1 MTDQKDP
8 NWVPPWEIVEGEGF
22 LSGNAFEQP
31 LNEQARG
38 EPIDLSDIKTVNI
51 PGAYGGNVGIRM
63 VDDLMK
69 DTGMSAKELIAS
81 SSINDNVDADQ
92 TVFGTGVLKLAEEV
106 RELEQGDIFMPNGH
120 PDHKLK
126 FGDVTWNPLVTG
138 LESISGP
145 SVLPSCLP
153 HGTVERAISAIN
165 EKDTMPTVTLPL
177 SEKMK
182 ALLSNQ
188 ANALVLVDFSS
199 DPLEGKEFLQQFVG
213 LPCVADIIFSHGLS
227 YQQYEDLVL
236 AYMTSESVYRI
247 PILVTAVAEI
257 VLVHRGNRYDQ
268 SPYSLPFSE
277 EFVQQFLARNGSLVD
292 RWLTFCD
299 SLLLFGIYALK
310 PLNKHYRPEE
320 HFPTIND
327 SFYIGSNVVQ
337 LLMLPEFTTQYFAI
351 ENVER
356 NFYYFKQ
363 QFETDCFDGGSLL
376 PYFRSKNNYLC
387 AGLEGIAQG
396 HFKPSDVGF
405 GIFNK
410 GVFAPDYPIVEFYFK
425 K

>member
-8 NWVPPWEIVEGEGF
+8 NWVPPWEIMEGEGF
-22 LSGNAFEQP
+22 LSGNAFEQ
-31 LNEQARG
+31 LVNERELG
-38 EPIDLSDIKTVNI
+38 KPVDFREIKSISI
-51 PGAYGGNVGIRM
+51 PGAYGGKFGITM

-69 DTGMSAKELIAS
+69 DTGMSAKELIAAS
-81 SSINDNVDADQ
+81 SVNDNV
-92 TVFGTGVLKLAEEV
+92 VLSEFEQRVVDNNIALVDKMLELKEE
-106 RELEQGDIFMPNGH
+106 DIASC
-120 PDHKLK
+120 LK
-126 FGDVTWNPLVTG
+126 FGEVTWNPEIKG
-138 LESISGP
+138 LECISGP
-145 SVLPSCLP
+145 SVLPTCIPYNS
-153 HGTVERAISAIN
+153 VKRAISAIN

-188 ANALVLVDFSS
+188 ANAIVLVDFSS

-213 LPCVADIIFSHGLS
+213 LPCVADIIFTHNLS